1 MVVLGLLGCDRGTPP
16 VGIPSWPDDS
26 GVEDLGH
33 LADVRPG
40 HVAQEL
46 DGAQLELSKAGLS
59 AEQAM
64 KAIPGTLVV
73 DLPPYT
79 KDEVAEANAYLIRLG
94 AIAPIRVKATKT
106 DLRGGGVP

>member
-1 MVVLGLLGCDRGTPP
+1 M
-16 VGIPSWPDDS
+16 PDPLDKPLITRR
-26 GVEDLGH
+26 VEDC
-33 LADVRPG
+33 ADAV
-40 HVAQEL
+40 L
-46 DGAQLELSKAGLS
+46 KAM
-59 AEQAM
+59 A
-64 KAIPGTLVV
+64 AIPGTLVV